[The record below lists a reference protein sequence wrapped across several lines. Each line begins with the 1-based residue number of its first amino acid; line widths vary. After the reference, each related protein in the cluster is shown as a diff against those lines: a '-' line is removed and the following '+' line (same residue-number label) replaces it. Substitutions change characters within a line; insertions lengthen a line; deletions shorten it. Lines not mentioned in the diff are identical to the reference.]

1 MENVLITDI
10 KNEFIAEGYK
20 VTRSLDDEVKERLSQ
35 KKAGIITFMENI
47 IGKPK
52 FTLKHIPPWATES
65 GDEPTTTLMEIDRG
79 DTEPDP
85 LDELRMINSEL
96 SNLTKHY
103 FWISGLG
110 NWNSPNIIA
119 IAFLYFLLQIN

>member
-1 MENVLITDI
+1 MENVLLTDI

-20 VTRSLDDEVKERLSQ
+20 VARNLDDEVKERLGQ
-35 KKAGIITFMENI
+35 KKTGLIRFMENI

-52 FTLKHIPPWATES
+52 FTLKHIPPWATEPE
-65 GDEPTTTLMEIDRG
+65 DEPTTTFIAIDRG
-79 DTEPDP
+79 DKEPDQ
-85 LDELRMINSEL
+85 LDELKMINSEL

-110 NWNSPNIIA
+110 TWNSPNIIG